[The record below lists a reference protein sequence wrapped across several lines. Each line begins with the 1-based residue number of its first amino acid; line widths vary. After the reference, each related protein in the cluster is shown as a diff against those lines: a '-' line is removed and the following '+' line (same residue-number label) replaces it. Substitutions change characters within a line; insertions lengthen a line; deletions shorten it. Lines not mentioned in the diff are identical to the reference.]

1 MAQYYE
7 LTHGRQSLITFL
19 KDTIEAVRDP
29 LPTHRAI
36 ARLHTRFSAIV
47 TTNYDQL
54 LEEAFRREVNTE
66 CAPVIKDIDLPYVGN
81 RPILIKMHGCISDPD
96 SIVITEDDYMY
107 KSFFVRRRLIA
118 SKLLGYLADQ
128 VVLFLGY
135 SLEDSTFRNLF
146 HDVAHS
152 LGRHQVVAYA
162 IQRSPTELERAYWE
176 QHGVKILDCDALS
189 FLQQVETELA
199 SDIDDLRILL
209 ESAANAF
216 QRDGSLMKRNDMEA
230 VKERIE
236 VLLARSALNPEIRE
250 VLVRSAMH
258 WYRDPGMWLGLISD
272 TGVLETIAVEL
283 LTSENPQAQEN
294 AALLARDL
302 RVESAVP
309 ELLTALGS
317 PHSSVRRVAS
327 MALASIGTQTVA
339 ESLLSLSCE
348 ERIAPIALEAFSN
361 LPPAV
366 AMPVFQIYFFRATT
380 AERRKILR
388 QLGIA
393 QRKIVE
399 EFGTASGETL
409 VQCASIAL
417 RSAEDELFG
426 MALQLLEDARLDSA
440 ADCLAE
446 FALSEALQDRRSEAI
461 LALGGFRTKRATKL
475 LERFLDNDE
484 EWVRESAVKALREL
498 LLRRRRTPEDD
509 QVRQMAAEM
518 LVATEDRSPETL
530 ELLRDLTRDSDERIR
545 SLVLQSLDRFYNS
558 KELPDV

>member
-1 MAQYYE
+1 
-7 LTHGRQSLITFL
+7 
-19 KDTIEAVRDP
+19 
-29 LPTHRAI
+29 
-36 ARLHTRFSAIV
+36 
-47 TTNYDQL
+47 
-54 LEEAFRREVNTE
+54 
-66 CAPVIKDIDLPYVGN
+66 
-81 RPILIKMHGCISDPD
+81 
-96 SIVITEDDYMY
+96 
-107 KSFFVRRRLIA
+107 
-118 SKLLGYLADQ
+118 
-128 VVLFLGY
+128 
-135 SLEDSTFRNLF
+135 
-146 HDVAHS
+146 
-152 LGRHQVVAYA
+152 
-162 IQRSPTELERAYWE
+162 
-176 QHGVKILDCDALS
+176 
-189 FLQQVETELA
+189 
-199 SDIDDLRILL
+199 
-209 ESAANAF
+209 
-216 QRDGSLMKRNDMEA
+216 
-230 VKERIE
+230 
-236 VLLARSALNPEIRE
+236 
-250 VLVRSAMH
+250 
-258 WYRDPGMWLGLISD
+258 
-272 TGVLETIAVEL
+272 
-283 LTSENPQAQEN
+283 
-294 AALLARDL
+294 
-302 RVESAVP
+302 
-309 ELLTALGS
+309 
-317 PHSSVRRVAS
+317 

-530 ELLRDLTRDSDERIR
+530 ELLRDLTRDSDEWIRSLVLQSLDRFFELDQLLDILRGLLLSPRRLTPEDDQMRQMAAEILVATEDRSPETLELLRDLTRDSDERIR